1 MMNIQQQF
9 RGLTAL
15 VLVCGVVLLNCAA
28 AQGKKK
34 SRYVCDE
41 PNPASLCTAANT
53 CGSASTPCTVDVT
66 KSRYG
71 SNVKPS
77 IPGAGDNQPFC
88 VKAGTTVV
96 WMSSKKDTGF
106 MVSFGNDSPF
116 TPDDT
121 IMGGGAKSVSVK
133 ATTPGCYKYDAGA
146 FISGIVYGMGSGSK
160 PELIVL
166 P

>member
-1 MMNIQQQF
+1 MNLQRQL
-9 RGLTAL
+9 RSSGVL
-15 VLVCGVVLLNCAA
+15 VLVCGLVLLNCAA
-28 AQGKKK
+28 AQGKKRNK
-34 SRYVCDE
+34 YVCDE

-71 SNVKPS
+71 SNVKPNM
-77 IPGAGDNQPFC
+77 PGATDNQPFC
-88 VKAGTTVV
+88 VKKGTRVV

-116 TPDDT
+116 TPEDT
-121 IMGGGAKSVSVK
+121 IMGGGAKQVTVE
-133 ATTPGCYKYDAGA
+133 ATTPGCYKYEAGA
-146 FISGIVYGMGSGSK
+146 FISGVVYGMGSGSK